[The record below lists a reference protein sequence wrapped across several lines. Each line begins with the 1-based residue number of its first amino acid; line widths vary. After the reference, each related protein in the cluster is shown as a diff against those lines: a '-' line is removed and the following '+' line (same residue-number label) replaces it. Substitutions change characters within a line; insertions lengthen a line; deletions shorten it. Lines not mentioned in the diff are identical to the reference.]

1 MTDGKRM
8 KHSVKDTVFRD
19 MFSKKKYL
27 IQLYNALHPE
37 DKTITQADLE
47 IVTLQSILLN
57 GIYNDLGFM
66 VRGKQL
72 MILVEAQSTWSANIV
87 IRALIY
93 LMSTYQDYFNANQ
106 IQLYGSHK
114 VEMPKPE
121 LYVIYTGDKGNHPD
135 VLSLKDEFFPDMDCC
150 IDAKVKMIYLQDS
163 DDIINQYIGFCRVC
177 NEQVALHGRTL
188 KAVKEIIRICRDR
201 NLLKEYLSERETEV
215 EEIMLTLFDQ
225 EHVWNI
231 ERNNIRAAAL
241 AEGMNLGISRGRN
254 EGIELGISR
263 GRNEGI
269 ELGVMQNKTQTVLKM
284 FRRNMPVEDIADI
297 SELSVEEV
305 NDILKKAMV
314 IH

>member
-1 MTDGKRM
+1 MTDEKRM

-19 MFSKKKYL
+19 IFSKKKYL

-121 LYVIYTGDKGNHPD
+121 LYVIYTGDKGKHPD
-135 VLSLKDEFFPDMDCC
+135 VLSLKDEFFSDTDCC
-150 IDAKVKMIYLQDS
+150 IDAKVKLIYLQDS
-163 DDIINQYIGFCRVC
+163 DDIINQYIGFCIVC

-188 KAVKEIIRICRDR
+188 KAVKEIIKICRNK
-201 NLLKEYLSERETEV
+201 NLLREYLSERETEV

-241 AEGMNLGISRGRN
+241 AEGWDKGKV
-254 EGIELGISR
+254 EGIELGISQ

-269 ELGVMQNKTQTVLKM
+269 TQGMLQKETQVVLSM
-284 FRRNMPVEDIADI
+284 FRHNMSIEDIADI
-297 SELSVEEV
+297 NDLSVDRV
-305 NDILKKAMV
+305 NEILKEASV
-314 IH
+314 LH